1 VTVADHVCLRFTLTS
16 DSEDLLVAEL
26 WALGTL
32 GIEDVGVD
40 SVSTNESVSRQ
51 ILAYFEQ
58 PLTGEIERRLEGPA
72 KWPGGRLES
81 VQVVRATD
89 WSAEYRR
96 RTRPM
101 EVGRGF
107 LVDAGE
113 PADRGATVPADRYL
127 LRIPARTA
135 FGTGS
140 HESTQLAIEL
150 MEELSM
156 EGSRVLDVG
165 TGTGILAF
173 AALLLG
179 AKEVIGLDVDPA
191 AVLVA
196 VENCG
201 LNRMKPRL
209 AGGTVD
215 CLRSEQRFDLVLVNV
230 LPDRIRS
237 YLRSIANL
245 LPVGGQMIV
254 SGLLVDQHSSY
265 LRELLAFSLVEKR
278 SSSSGE
284 WIGCLMEKAI

>member
-1 VTVADHVCLRFTLTS
+1 MANHVCLRFTLSS

-32 GIEDVGVD
+32 GIEDLGLD
-40 SVSTNESVSRQ
+40 SVSTNEWESRQ
-51 ILAYFEQ
+51 ILAYFGQ
-58 PLTGEIERRLEGPA
+58 PLAAEVERRLEGPA
-72 KWPGGRLES
+72 EWPGGRLES
-81 VQVVRATD
+81 VEVVPAAD
-89 WSAEYRR
+89 WLAEYRR
-96 RTRPM
+96 QTRPM

-113 PADRGATVPADRYL
+113 PEDVGEAEPADRYL

-150 MEELSM
+150 MEELSV

-173 AALLLG
+173 AALALG

-191 AVLVA
+191 AILVA
-196 VENCG
+196 MENCG
-201 LNRMKPRL
+201 LNRMRPRL

-215 CLRSEQRFDLVLVNV
+215 CLRSEQCFDLVLVNV
-230 LPDRIRS
+230 LPDRIRAFLS
-237 YLRSIANL
+237 SIADL
-245 LPVGGQMIV
+245 LPEGGQMVV
-254 SGLLVDQHSSY
+254 SGLLVDQHPSY
-265 LRELLAFSLVEKR
+265 LRELSAFGLAEKR
-278 SSSSGE
+278 SCRSGE
-284 WIGCLMEKAI
+284 WVGCLMEKAT